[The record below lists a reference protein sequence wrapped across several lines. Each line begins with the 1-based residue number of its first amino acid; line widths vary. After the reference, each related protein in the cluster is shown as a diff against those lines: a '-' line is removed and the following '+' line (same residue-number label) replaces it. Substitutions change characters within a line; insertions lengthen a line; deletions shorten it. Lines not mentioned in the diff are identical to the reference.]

1 MAKEPLP
8 AVQVRRRLEELRAR
22 DAQTKKGPSNWK
34 KYRKSIPGQI
44 ERLPGY
50 TNRELA
56 SIHEKCAKEIVGK
69 HNLSE
74 VSPDIRTLHE
84 AVVFECRKRHLSQ
97 FTEDIA
103 ELLRKNV
110 EAAFQRLMS
119 GNNWS
124 ALSRAAVKSSMPELT
139 DMYLK
144 SVKAIANTSLDDKKG
159 ALALRNSV
167 FAEWRKRKQSGE
179 FFKWRSVRTPS
190 GIAKIDSIRSPDEGM
205 LSAFGYHVGKVQG
218 LPTEIRKLI
227 LDDIFLSEL
236 PPINGREYMQSW
248 GYPRTSPRLRKLD
261 RTLAMLGTNEKGRG
275 LALAPEQRQVDL
287 DYLEEKYYVP
297 MKYRFSWTKT

>member
-1 MAKEPLP
+1 LAKEPLP
-8 AVQVRRRLEELRAR
+8 AVQARRRLEELRAR
-22 DAQTKKGPSNWK
+22 DAQTKKGPSSWE

-44 ERLPGY
+44 ERLPRY
-50 TNRELA
+50 TNLELA

-69 HNLSE
+69 HNSSE
-74 VSPDIRTLHE
+74 VSPDIQTLYE

-97 FTEDIA
+97 FTKDIT
-103 ELLRKNV
+103 ELLRKNA

-119 GNNWS
+119 GNNWN
-124 ALSRAAVKSSMPELT
+124 ALSRAAAKSSIPELT

-144 SVKAIANTSLDDKKG
+144 SVKAIADTSLDNKKG
-159 ALALRNSV
+159 ALTLRNSV
-167 FAEWRKRKQSGE
+167 FAEWQKRKQSGE
-179 FFKWRSVRTPS
+179 FFSWRNVRTPS
-190 GIAKIDSIRSPDEGM
+190 GIEKIDSIKSHDEGM

-248 GYPRTSPRLRKLD
+248 GYPNTSSRLRKLD
-261 RTLAMLGTNEKGRG
+261 RTLAMLGTNERGRG
-275 LALAPEQRQVDL
+275 LALAPEQRQADL
-287 DYLEEKYYVP
+287 DYLEKEYYLP
-297 MKYRFSWTKT
+297 MKYKFSWTKT